1 MDLKQLRS
9 FVQVA
14 DLASVSKA
22 AERLHIA
29 QPSLS
34 LQIKS
39 LEAEF
44 GVQLLTRHSKGVT
57 PTAQGRVLADHARK
71 ILGDVDQIASLLD
84 STTTNPTGR
93 VAVGIPTSACRGLS
107 FRLIDAARSRYPGI
121 KVHIVEAMTGGL
133 EEWIQSGKLDVA
145 LLYNHR
151 PYENIAWT
159 ETVVED
165 LLAICPPGSDI
176 AGQKAVGFGGLARLP
191 MTLPGR
197 PNELRNVIEQV
208 SAKAGIEANVAI
220 DCDSL
225 PGIVQLVRQ
234 GYVSILPEFAVQ
246 DEIARGEVVAV
257 PIIEPTPSWRL
268 SVVRSKATYNS
279 HSSHAVA
286 QLMAETIRAMVKSG
300 LWRARF

>member
-165 LLAICPPGSDI
+165 LLAICPPDSDI
-176 AGQKAVGFGGLARLP
+176 ASQKAVGFGDLARLP

-300 LWRARF
+300 LWRARL